1 MTHDGTDMKAR
12 TCSPIRPQ
20 YTEHVPSFKPANGY
34 PKAASISSGARTAKL
49 SSLLSARRLR
59 QPRNLSRHHAA
70 RGVCITSMSL
80 QTSRED
86 PAERHPASQAL
97 SSHFTIFNII
107 KQNME
112 QHMMGRETKINMT
125 TTRKSIL
132 SPAQPRAVLLWW
144 IFEYPRRD

>member
-1 MTHDGTDMKAR
+1 MTHDGTDVGAR

-20 YTEHVPSFKPANGY
+20 YTEHVPSFRPANSY
-34 PKAASISSGARTAKL
+34 PKAARISSGARKAKL
-49 SSLLSARRLR
+49 SSLLSAGSLR

-86 PAERHPASQAL
+86 PVERYPASQAL
-97 SSHFTIFNII
+97 SFHFTIFNTI

-112 QHMMGRETKINMT
+112 QHMMGRRAKINMT

-132 SPAQPRAVLLWW
+132 SPVQPRAVLLW
-144 IFEYPRRD
+144 

>member
-1 MTHDGTDMKAR
+1 MTHGGTDMEAR
-12 TCSPIRPQ
+12 TCSLIRPQ
-20 YTEHVPSFKPANGY
+20 YIEHVPSFRPANGY
-34 PKAASISSGARTAKL
+34 LNAASTSSGARTAKL
-49 SSLLSARRLR
+49 SSLPSARSLR
-59 QPRNLSRHHAA
+59 QPRNSSRHHAA

-97 SSHFTIFNII
+97 SSHFIISNIV

-112 QHMMGRETKINMT
+112 QHMIGRGAKINMT

-132 SPAQPRAVLLWW
+132 SPAHPRAVLLW
-144 IFEYPRRD
+144 